1 MIKEKAFLADVG
13 IKDLPFPMKVISKLS
28 ADGQPT
34 IANISINARIM
45 QEFEAGWID
54 KFIKIL
60 HSHREKIGTK
70 TLTANIPDYLKELN
84 ASMVVIDF
92 DYPFFIEKITPVSK
106 EKCLVRYMCTYS
118 AKTSVSME
126 KPKIIFKISV
136 PALTTYPLSNEEQ
149 IRGLFAQLSIVNIE
163 IEPKDQIFPEDIV
176 NMVDKHSIA
185 PVYSFLTKE
194 DRSFIINKLQTEKKT
209 SVILI
214 DEIKD
219 ELAHNREI
227 EWYKV
232 NCANF
237 GMLHSYNTL
246 ISTEKSMWIPFSG
259 IEVEI

>member
-13 IKDLPFPMKVISKLS
+13 IKDLPFPMKVISKLN

-45 QEFEAGWID
+45 QEFEAEWID

-60 HSHREKIGTK
+60 HSHREKIETK
-70 TLTANIPDYLKELN
+70 TLTANIPDYLKELK
-84 ASMVVIDF
+84 ASKVIIDF

-118 AKTSVSME
+118 AKASASME

-149 IRGLFAQLSIVNIE
+149 KGGLFAQLSIVNIE

-176 NMVDKHSIA
+176 NMVDKHAIA

-194 DRSFIINKLQTEKKT
+194 DQSFIINKLHTEKKT
-209 SVILI
+209 SVILT

-219 ELAHNREI
+219 ELVHNGEV

-232 NCANF
+232 SCANY
-237 GMLHSYNTL
+237 GMLHSYLSL

-259 IEVEI
+259 IEDEI